1 MATFKTTPTKVPQ
14 LPDVPADAP
23 PSIKQWMSDV
33 KEAFEIRLGRR
44 GDQRDRAVTLR
55 ELIDSGLA
63 KDLTDRPWDP
73 NSDGSIDFT
82 AIEHYQ
88 GPEELAVP
96 PTPTSL
102 TASAGLTKIILSW
115 TTGWT
120 VFSNHSLTEIWRS
133 STNALGDAVIIGTT
147 SAGLFTDN
155 VDPLTT
161 YYYWVRFVST
171 TGVIGPYS
179 NSATATAGQVSSTFL
194 ADNAVIAA
202 KIADGTIAGTKFASS
217 IKPVEIVNSL
227 PTAGTQGRVVFLTTD
242 NKLYRDTGSAWTAA
256 VPTSDLSGSIATSA
270 LSGTIATSQ
279 IGDDAVTAAKMAN
292 NAVTADVVA
301 ASAITT
307 TKIADDAIS
316 TAKIAANAITAS
328 EIAANAVTSNEI
340 AANTIVAG
348 DIASGT
354 ITTTQIASN
363 TIVAGDIASN
373 TLTSGQ
379 IAANAITASEIATD
393 AVTAGKVVAG
403 AISASELAA
412 GAVTAGKLAAGAI
425 VAGDG
430 VIGSA
435 VIQTAMVD
443 DAAIT
448 TAKIGTSEITT
459 ALIND
464 ASITTA
470 KINTAAITAAKIAT
484 AQINTG
490 HLTNLYAHKL
500 TGDVSKSTSGSLASS
515 IDFDNELDNNAVY
528 GWFDVLTLSLP
539 KPTHSAGWTPYA
551 NFNINRVETDKNS
564 WYHAQVE
571 MAVWNVNSVGTTST
585 ETATSDASPNANGTG
600 FTGATIYHD
609 YLQFTPT
616 YSNSNATLTISSSV
630 FLQDVNSESGGM
642 SALSPDLIA
651 GNSAYLSDGTTRK
664 QIESFLPVT
673 SGGNITGYTFSYED
687 ADTAPVSGWS
697 GNQAL
702 YFSKAITS
710 GNTGPYVRKSLIDW
724 IAVDT
729 AYNDFTIAGVWSD
742 TAATQKVTH
751 GVKAR
756 LLYRSNHDGSWE
768 QDEATMTLHEATGI
782 LMGVR

>member
-73 NSDGSIDFT
+73 NSEGSIDFT

-88 GPEELAVP
+88 GPEELDTP

-115 TTGWT
+115 TSGWT

-133 STNALGDAVIIGTT
+133 SSNALGNATIIGTT

-171 TGVIGPYS
+171 TGVVGPYS
-179 NSATATAGQVSSTFL
+179 SSATATAGQVTSTFL

-202 KIADGTIAGTKFASS
+202 KIQDGTIAGTKFASA
-217 IKPVEIVNSL
+217 IKPVEVLGSL
-227 PTAGTQGRVVFLTTD
+227 PSAGTQGRTVFLTSD

-256 VPTSDLSGSIATSA
+256 VPTSDLTGTIATSA
-270 LSGTIATSQ
+270 LSGTISETQ
-279 IGDDAVTAAKMAN
+279 I
-292 NAVTADVVA
+292 ADN
-301 ASAITT
+301 AITT
-307 TKIADDAIS
+307 GK
-316 TAKIAANAITAS
+316 
-328 EIAANAVTSNEI
+328 I

-348 DIASGT
+348 DIAGNT
-354 ITTTQIASN
+354 ITASQIASD
-363 TIVAGDIASN
+363 TITA
-373 TLTSGQ
+373 GQ
-379 IAANAITASEIATD
+379 IA
-393 AVTAGKVVAG
+393 AG
-403 AISASELAA
+403 AISATELDT
-412 GAVTAGKLAAGAI
+412 GAVTAGKIATNAI

-430 VIGSA
+430 VIGNA
-435 VIQTAMVD
+435 VIQSAMIDSGQIVE
-443 DAAIT
+443 AKIGNT
-448 TAKIGTSEITT
+448 EISTAKIKLGHITT
-459 ALIND
+459 ALID
-464 ASITTA
+464 
-470 KINTAAITAAKIAT
+470 TAAITSAKIAT

-515 IDFDNELDNNAVY
+515 ITFANQLANNAVY

-539 KPTHSAGWTPYA
+539 KPTHSDGWAPYA
-551 NFNINRVETDKNS
+551 SFNINRVATDKNS
-564 WYHAQVE
+564 WYHVQIE
-571 MAVWNVNSVGTTST
+571 MAAWNVNSVGTTST
-585 ETATSDASPNANGTG
+585 ETPTLDATPNANGTG
-600 FTGATIYHD
+600 YTGATIYHD

-616 YSNSNATLTISSSV
+616 YSNSNATLTISNSI
-630 FLQDVNSESGGM
+630 FIQDINTEAGSTTAM
-642 SALSPDLIA
+642 STDLIA
-651 GNSAYLSDGTTRK
+651 GNATNGYYLSDGTTRK
-664 QIESFLPVT
+664 GIESFLPVT
-673 SGGNITGYTFSYED
+673 SGGSITGYTFTYED

-697 GNQAL
+697 GSQAL
-702 YFSKAITS
+702 YFSKAITAGS
-710 GNTGPYVRKSLIDW
+710 TGPYVRKSLIDW
-724 IAVDT
+724 IAVDS
-729 AYNDFTIAGVWSD
+729 AYNDFAIAGVWSD
-742 TAATQKVTH
+742 TSSTRNVGH

-756 LLYRSNHDGSWE
+756 VQYRSNHAGSWE
-768 QDEATMTLHEATGI
+768 QDSGNLVLHDATGF